1 MPVIKECSFGFLLV
15 LAVIKAHLEMGMFQ
29 KNSQTQLNFD
39 SSNPY
44 PVLHEVEII
53 YSGPKFPLPLLIKS
67 SRDSYEILKEVYDKR
82 KMDYK
87 EMFYVLLLNH
97 ANYCLG
103 VSQIGTG
110 STSGV
115 AVNVKEIFQ
124 LALKANACKIIV
136 SHNHPSGNLNPS
148 EADKAITRK
157 IKAGCEAMD
166 MTLLDHVIVTSS
178 SYTSFADE
186 GYL

>member
-1 MPVIKECSFGFLLV
+1 MPVVKECSFGFLLV
-15 LAVIKAHLEMGMFQ
+15 LAVIKAHFRVGMFQ
-29 KNSQTQLNFD
+29 KNSQTKLDFD

-44 PVLHEVEII
+44 PLLHEVEIV
-53 YSGPKFPLPLLIKS
+53 YSRPLIPVPLRIKTS
-67 SRDSYEILKEVYDKR
+67 KDTYEILKEVYDRR
-82 KMDYK
+82 KMDFK

-124 LALKANACKIIV
+124 LALKANASKIIV

-166 MTLLDHVIVTSS
+166 MNLLDHVIVTSS